1 MRRSGR
7 AAESVEEPSEEGG
20 APQSGSE
27 KGAGGPRP
35 SRLDRRSQWG
45 ELRSAT
51 WDGGSPGD
59 GVLTLVSE
67 MSGLE
72 GKRAAGSQALEPWA
86 GGWEQAGCP
95 ELCQS

>member
-1 MRRSGR
+1 MRWQPSWDQDPAVRFLSPRLWHG
-7 AAESVEEPSEEGG
+7 ASSPLSKKISLWAKSVEEPGEEGG
-20 APQSGSE
+20 APQNGSE

-59 GVLTLVSE
+59 RGSD
-67 MSGLE
+67 
-72 GKRAAGSQALEPWA
+72 AGF
-86 GGWEQAGCP
+86 
-95 ELCQS
+95 